1 MHVCMYMVHTLFCK
15 YFKFYIHCTTPNSTK
30 RKILRFDSD
39 RHGKLFIEE
48 DTKLSIEEQ
57 PARTEVI

>member
-1 MHVCMYMVHTLFCK
+1 MPCLHMHVCMYTHFSANTLNFI
-15 YFKFYIHCTTPNSTK
+15 FIVPHQT
-30 RKILRFDSD
+30 D